1 MVVIPSW
8 DKQSGVSS
16 VACFMQTRPK
26 PAYRWQGLDWIVGPG
41 FSFGVFSM
49 SRFSPSLRSLVNDSK
64 TLPDQQG
71 GPIDLLDDPKT

>member
-26 PAYRWQGLDWIVGPG
+26 PAYRWQGLDWIVGPEY
-41 FSFGVFSM
+41 STHTEK
-49 SRFSPSLRSLVNDSK
+49 PTWNHEK
-64 TLPDQQG
+64 PTWT
-71 GPIDLLDDPKT
+71 PIDLL